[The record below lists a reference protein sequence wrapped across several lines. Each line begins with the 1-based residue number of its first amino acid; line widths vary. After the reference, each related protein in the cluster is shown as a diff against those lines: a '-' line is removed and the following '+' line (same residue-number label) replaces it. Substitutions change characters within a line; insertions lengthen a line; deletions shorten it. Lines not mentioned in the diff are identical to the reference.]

1 MIILDTNVISE
12 MMRPQPASSL
22 RSWLNAQNAETLF
35 ITSITVAEL
44 RFGVGCLPEGRRR
57 QHLASA
63 LDAMFAMFGD
73 RVLAFDAAAASVYA
87 DRAVMARFAGKGLSL
102 PDGYIAAIAA
112 SRQWLVATRD
122 TAPYEAAAVRV
133 VNPWTTET

>member
-1 MIILDTNVISE
+1 MIILDTNVLSE
-12 MMRPQPASSL
+12 MMRPQPATSL
-22 RSWLNAQNAETLF
+22 RNWLNAQTAETLF

-44 RFGVGCLPEGRRR
+44 RFGVGCLPEGHRRH
-57 QHLASA
+57 QLAFA

-73 RVLAFDAAAASVYA
+73 RVLPFDTAAASVYA
-87 DRAVMARFAGKGLSL
+87 DRAVMARAAGKGLPL

-122 TAPYEAAAVRV
+122 TAPYEAAAVKV
-133 VNPWTTET
+133 INPWAAEV